1 MFHSTRLKLTA
12 WYLLIIMAISI
23 SFSAFIYFG
32 STREY
37 DRLLRIEQYRIQHP
51 TPPGVII
58 QRPFGEI
65 DPFSPPPSSQ
75 ADSEL
80 IEWARIRVL
89 EALFGINV
97 VILFLSALSGYFLA
111 GRTLRPI
118 KNMLDEQNRFITDAS
133 HELNTPLTSLKTSI
147 EVNLRDKDFNTGK
160 AKEVLRSNLEDV
172 NNLQFLSAE
181 LIKLTQYQEQNNN
194 LQFEKFYL
202 SDVIHEAVE
211 KVKTQAKKKNI
222 SISLN
227 TADTAKIYLVGEKRS
242 LTELFIILLDNA
254 IKYSPNKTA
263 VKLMVKK
270 IDSKVQ
276 IIVKDNGIGIDKKDI
291 PYIFDR
297 FYRADKSRTKQK
309 TRGYGLGLSI
319 AKRIAILHNGNIVVE
334 SETGKGSSFIVT
346 LPRV

>member
-1 MFHSTRLKLTA
+1 MII
-12 WYLLIIMAISI
+12 LL
-23 SFSAFIYFG
+23 
-32 STREY
+32 
-37 DRLLRIEQYRIQHP
+37 
-51 TPPGVII
+51 
-58 QRPFGEI
+58 
-65 DPFSPPPSSQ
+65 
-75 ADSEL
+75 
-80 IEWARIRVL
+80 
-89 EALFGINV
+89 
-97 VILFLSALSGYFLA
+97 LSALSGYFLA

-147 EVNLRDKDFNTGK
+147 EVNLRDKNFNTEK
-160 AKEVLRSNLEDV
+160 AKEVLESNLEDV

-211 KVKTQAKKKNI
+211 KVKAQAKKKNI
-222 SISLN
+222 SILP
-227 TADTAKIYLVGEKRS
+227 DTAKIYLIGEKRS

-263 VKLMVKK
+263 VKVMAKK

-276 IIVKDNGIGIDKKDI
+276 IIVKDSGMGIEKKDI

-297 FYRADKSRTKQK
+297 FYRADKSRSKQK
-309 TRGYGLGLSI
+309 TKGYGLGLSI
-319 AKRIAILHNGNIVVE
+319 AKRIAILHNGNITVE
-334 SETGKGSSFIVT
+334 SEAGKGSSFIVT

>member
-37 DRLLRIEQYRIQHP
+37 DRILRIEQYRIQHP
-51 TPPGVII
+51 TPRGVII

-65 DPFSPPPSSQ
+65 DPFSPPPSQ
-75 ADSEL
+75 VDSEL
-80 IEWARIRVL
+80 IEWARLRVL

-147 EVNLRDKDFNTGK
+147 EVNLRDKNFNTGK
-160 AKEVLRSNLEDV
+160 AKEVLQSNLEDV

-211 KVKTQAKKKNI
+211 KVKAQAKKKNI
-222 SISLN
+222 SISLD
-227 TADTAKIYLVGEKRS
+227 TVGTAKIYLVGEKRS
-242 LTELFIILLDNA
+242 LAELFIILLDNA

-276 IIVKDNGIGIDKKDI
+276 IIVKDNGIGIDKKDT

-309 TRGYGLGLSI
+309 TKGYGLGLSI
-319 AKRIAILHNGNIVVE
+319 AKRIAILHDGNIVVE
-334 SETGKGSSFIVT
+334 SETGQGSSFIVT
-346 LPRV
+346 LPRI

>member
-32 STREY
+32 ATREY
-37 DRLLRIEQYRIQHP
+37 DRILRIEQYRIQHP
-51 TPPGVII
+51 NPPGRII

-65 DPFSPPPSSQ
+65 DPFPLSSQ
-75 ADSEL
+75 ADNEL
-80 IEWARIRVL
+80 VEWARLRVL

-97 VILFLSALSGYFLA
+97 IILFLSALAGYFLA

-147 EVNLRDKDFNTGK
+147 EINLRDKSFNTEK
-160 AKEVLRSNLEDV
+160 AKEVLQSNLEDV

-181 LIKLTQYQEQNNN
+181 LIKLTQYQDNNVGFQ
-194 LQFEKFYL
+194 LEKFYL
-202 SDVIHEAVE
+202 LDVIQEAVE
-211 KVKTQAKKKNI
+211 KVKSLAKKKNI
-222 SISLN
+222 SISL
-227 TADTAKIYLVGEKRS
+227 DIPKIHLIGEKRS

-254 IKYSPNKTA
+254 IKYSSNKKI
-263 VKLMVKK
+263 VSLSVRK
-270 IDSKVQ
+270 IDSKIQ
-276 IIVKDNGIGIDKKDI
+276 IFVKDNGIGIERKDI
-291 PYIFDR
+291 PHIFDR

-309 TRGYGLGLSI
+309 ILGYGLGLSI
-319 AKRIAILHNGNIVVE
+319 AKRIATLHNGSIVVE
-334 SETGKGSSFIVT
+334 SEVGKGSVFIVT
-346 LPRV
+346 LPKA

>member
-32 STREY
+32 ATREY
-37 DRLLRIEQYRIQHP
+37 DRLLRIEQYRIEHP
-51 TPPGVII
+51 TPPGRII

-65 DPFSPPPSSQ
+65 DPFSVSPPSK
-75 ADSEL
+75 ADNEL
-80 IEWARIRVL
+80 IEWARLRVL

-97 VILFLSALSGYFLA
+97 IILFLSALSGYFLA

-147 EVNLRDKDFNTGK
+147 EVNLRDKSFNAEK
-160 AKEVLRSNLEDV
+160 AKEVLQSNLEDV

-181 LIKLTQYQEQNNN
+181 LIKLTQYQDKNSNTQ
-194 LQFEKFYL
+194 LEKFYL
-202 SDVIHEAVE
+202 LDVVQEAVR
-211 KVKTQAKKKNI
+211 KVESLAKKKSI

-227 TADTAKIYLVGEKRS
+227 ISKIQVIGDRRS

-254 IKYSPNKTA
+254 IKYSSNKKA
-263 VKLMVKK
+263 VLVSAKK
-270 IDSKVQ
+270 TDSKIQ
-276 IIVKDNGIGIDKKDI
+276 ITIKDSGMGIEKKDL

-309 TRGYGLGLSI
+309 TGGYGLGLSI
-319 AKRIAILHNGNIVVE
+319 AKRIVTLHNGNITVE
-334 SETGKGSSFIVT
+334 SEIGKGSVFTVT
-346 LPRV
+346 LPKAK

>member
-32 STREY
+32 ATREY
-37 DRLLRIEQYRIQHP
+37 DRFLRIEQYRILHP
-51 TPPGVII
+51 TPAGGAT
-58 QRPFGEI
+58 QRPFGEF
-65 DPFSPPPSSQ
+65 DPFPPSSQ
-75 ADSEL
+75 ADVEL
-80 IEWARIRVL
+80 IDWARLRVL

-97 VILFLSALSGYFLA
+97 IILFLSALSGYFLA

-147 EVNLRDKDFNTGK
+147 EVNLRDKNFNTGK
-160 AKEVLRSNLEDV
+160 AKEVLESNLEDV

-181 LIKLTQYQEQNNN
+181 LIKLTQYQDQNNN
-194 LQFEKFYL
+194 LQFEKFHL
-202 SDVIHEAVE
+202 ADVIQEAVE
-211 KVKTQAKKKNI
+211 KVKSQAKKKNI
-222 SISLN
+222 SISL
-227 TADTAKIYLVGEKRS
+227 DTPKVYLTGEKRS

-263 VKLMVKK
+263 VTVAVKK

-276 IIVKDNGIGIDKKDI
+276 IFVKDNGIGIEKKDI

-309 TRGYGLGLSI
+309 TKGYGLGLSI
-319 AKRIAILHNGNIVVE
+319 AKRIVILHNGNITVE
-334 SETGKGSSFIVT
+334 SKAGTGSVFVVT
-346 LPRV
+346 LPKA